1 MKRLF
6 LLVAA
11 TMTAFLFAD
20 VRAEEPNPNQAAVV
34 QANNE
39 FALALYAKLA
49 QEKGNLF
56 FSPYSISDAL
66 AMTAA
71 GARGDTLTAMNKTLH
86 LPHDS
91 AKVNAGFNELIKTLN
106 GNEKDRKYQ
115 LSVAN
120 ALWGQKGYNFLPS
133 FEKTATDDY
142 HAMLKELDFAKDTEK
157 ARQTINCW

>member
-1 MKRLF
+1 MKRFFFLPVALMTPF
-6 LLVAA
+6 LLSCEG
-11 TMTAFLFAD
+11 
-20 VRAEEPNPNQAAVV
+20 AEEPKSNQAAVV

-86 LPHDS
+86 LPPDS
-91 AKVNAGFNELIKTLN
+91 AKVNAGFQELIKALN
-106 GNEKDRKYQ
+106 SNEKERKYQ

-142 HAMLKELDFAKDTEK
+142 HAM
-157 ARQTINCW
+157 